1 MEHKR
6 KKILI
11 ICDASDTLLNF
22 RGQLMADLLVHNDL
36 TVFCP
41 TIKRKEIRDA
51 LSAMGVL
58 IEENDLK
65 SSRIALLSD
74 LKYLR
79 SLYRL
84 IKRTHPDLV
93 FPYAFKPV
101 IYGTLVA
108 RYCGI
113 KRITPMLTGL
123 GYNFS
128 DANPRRKWWSIIT
141 RNLLK
146 IALWPHPSLRVI
158 FQNKDDLKLL
168 MHKKIIRKSASAYVV
183 NGSGVDLQHYRYS
196 VPVQEPMN
204 FLMISRLINA
214 KGVREYYEAAKRM
227 RAIFPEA
234 RFKLIGPDEDNV
246 DSIDRALYQEIKSCR
261 IIEYYGAV
269 NDVRPYIRNAGVVVL
284 PSYYGEGVP
293 RSLLEAMA
301 MGRAIITCDTTGC
314 KETVSHGHHPSR
326 AFSNGILIPI
336 RDTNAL
342 VTAMT
347 YFMKHTQDI
356 IQFGWNGR
364 ALAAE
369 KFDVHQVNARM
380 LHILQDA

>member
-6 KKILI
+6 KKILS

-22 RGQLMADLLVHNDL
+22 RGQLMAALLIHNDL

-41 TIKRKEIRDA
+41 AIKRKEIRDA
-51 LSAMGVL
+51 LSDMGVL

-65 SSRIALLSD
+65 SSKIALLSD

-128 DANPRRKWWSIIT
+128 NANPRRKWWSIIT

-246 DSIDRALYQEIKSCR
+246 NSIDRALYQEIKSCR

-314 KETVSHGHHPSR
+314 KETVSHGHYPSR

-369 KFDVHQVNARM
+369 KFDVHQVNTRM